1 MKIVDDFLATDEWEG
16 MLKTC
21 EIIVDLYK
29 RPDTRGESPEDYSGN
44 THETLDVYEQWKTP
58 YPPYMTYS
66 LEQIQQCRDVLFKK
80 KCWES
85 FLQKNC
91 EEVENIVGKPVSP
104 TDIRVCK
111 VEEYD
116 EKDIELNVRKHEKF
130 GYMDNVP
137 HVHLGDDL
145 VYSSVYYIQNPDKEY
160 GTVIEDETLV
170 YGVENRCLFFD
181 GSKIMHCG
189 VWPPSEEVADYP
201 RYIIAMNFKCQ

>member
-1 MKIVDDFLATDEWEG
+1 MKIVDDFLSTDEWNG

-85 FLQKNC
+85 FLQK
-91 EEVENIVGKPVSP
+91 
-104 TDIRVCK
+104 
-111 VEEYD
+111 
-116 EKDIELNVRKHEKF
+116 KDIELNVRKHEKF